1 MPVPMGPQQ
10 MASGGGQPQ
19 GNVAQNTQ
27 VSPGQ
32 ESIGNIDQ
40 VLEALKAGIQ
50 QAVDQNGFVD
60 INKLVQVWPQIA
72 QQMGI
77 DIPLQ
82 TILQYIQSHPEMLVG
97 MVQELGLSGVI
108 VDDKQI
114 GIDQL
119 GGGGGENAEPMQTG
133 AAPMA
138 GGAEMARGGV

>member
-1 MPVPMGPQQ
+1 M
-10 MASGGGQPQ
+10 
-19 GNVAQNTQ
+19 
-27 VSPGQ
+27 
-32 ESIGNIDQ
+32 
-40 VLEALKAGIQ
+40 
-50 QAVDQNGFVD
+50 D

>member
-1 MPVPMGPQQ
+1 MPIPMGPQQ

-32 ESIGNIDQ
+32 ENIGNIDQ

-60 INKLVQVWPQIA
+60 LNKLLEVWPQIA

-82 TILQYIQSHPEMLVG
+82 TILKYIESHPDILVG
-97 MVQELGLSGVI
+97 MVQELKLSGLI
-108 VDDKQI
+108 IDGKQI
-114 GIDQL
+114 GVDQL
-119 GGGGGENAEPMQTG
+119 GGGGGENATPMQTG
-133 AAPMA
+133 GASMAA
-138 GGAEMARGGV
+138 GGKGGV